1 MFRDISEEWGTRDFW
16 TQWRAVEAPVLLIE
30 GEFTI
35 TPEGQMWQMAVD
47 HPDADYVRIPNS
59 GHLVHD
65 DQPQRY
71 RAEVERFLRKALDR

>member
-1 MFRDISEEWGTRDFW
+1 MGHEAFLD
-16 TQWRAVEAPVLLIE
+16 QWKAIEVPTLLIE

-35 TPEGQMWQMAVD
+35 TPEGQMREMAER
-47 HPDADYVRIPNS
+47 PGTRYVRIADA

-71 RAEVERFLRKALDR
+71 REVVTEFLQTVS